1 MADGLA
7 LLYTDSPMT
16 TEYEIH
22 EVPPCGEISL
32 VNFMGGDLTVVNAA
46 RVSFGARSESLEP
59 KDEKLIGFLM
69 REKHA
74 SPFEHSI
81 FQFYV
86 KCPIFV
92 AREWF
97 RHRWSSF
104 NEFSMRYAVPEE
116 LEFWTPPD
124 DHWRQQVGKPGA
136 YTFEKI
142 DSSTKKGMAEAA
154 MMRVYEEAE
163 SAYRIMIMNGIAKEI
178 ARSVM
183 PVATYTQFYWTV
195 NARSLINFLSLR
207 NDEQAQLEIALY
219 AEIIEEIFAQ
229 KMPATYNSFMAAGRS
244 AV

>member
-1 MADGLA
+1 M
-7 LLYTDSPMT
+7 YNRQPMT
-16 TEYEIH
+16 TSFETH
-22 EVPPCGEISL
+22 HVQPHGEISL
-32 VNFMGGDLTVVNAA
+32 IDFMGGDLTVVNAA
-46 RVSFGARSESLEP
+46 RVSFGARSESMEK
-59 KDEKLIGFLM
+59 KDEKLIAFLM

-81 FQFYV
+81 FQFYI

-124 DHWRQQVGKPGA
+124 DHWREQVGKPGD
-136 YTFEKI
+136 YSFQKI
-142 DSSTKKGMAEAA
+142 ESKNTKAVAAAA
-154 MMRVYEEAE
+154 MKKVYDEAE
-163 SAYRIMIMNGIAKEI
+163 SAYRLMLLNGVAKEI

-183 PVATYTQFYWTV
+183 PVSVYTQFYWTV

-229 KMPATYNSFMAAGRS
+229 KMPVTYNSFISAGRS

>member
-1 MADGLA
+1 
-7 LLYTDSPMT
+7 MT
-16 TEYEIH
+16 TELDLHEI
-22 EVPPCGEISL
+22 PPHGEIAL
-32 VNFMGGDLTVVNAA
+32 VDFMGGDLTVVNAA
-46 RVSFGARSESLEP
+46 RVSFGARSESMEV

-104 NEFSMRYAVPEE
+104 NEFSMRYAVPENV
-116 LEFWTPPD
+116 EFWTPPD
-124 DHWRQQVGKPGA
+124 EHWRQQVGKPGDYLFA
-136 YTFEKI
+136 KI
-142 DSSTKKGMAEAA
+142 DSDTKKGMAEAL
-154 MMRVYEEAE
+154 MLGVYEEAE
-163 SAYRIMIMNGIAKEI
+163 HAYKTMLMNGIAKEI
-178 ARSVM
+178 ARVVM
-183 PVATYTQFYWTV
+183 PVSLYTQFYWTV

-229 KMPATYNSFMAAGRS
+229 KMPATYNSFIAAGRS

>member
-1 MADGLA
+1 MD
-7 LLYTDSPMT
+7 TNF
-16 TEYEIH
+16 EIH
-22 EVPPCGEISL
+22 DVPPCGEIAL
-32 VNFMGGDLTVVNAA
+32 INFMGGDLTVVNAA
-46 RVSFGARSESLEP
+46 RVSFGARSETMEA
-59 KDEKLIGFLM
+59 KDEKLIAYLM

-74 SPFEHSI
+74 SPFEHSV

-104 NEFSMRYAVPEE
+104 NEFSMRYSVPEE

-124 DHWRQQVGKPGA
+124 EHWREQVGKPGD
-136 YTFEKI
+136 YRFEKI
-142 DSSTKKGMAEAA
+142 DSANKKAVASAA
-154 MMRVYEEAE
+154 MKKVYDEAE
-163 SAYRIMIMNGIAKEI
+163 SAYRLMLLNGIAKEI

-219 AEIIEEIFAQ
+219 AEIIEELFAQ
-229 KMPATYNSFMAAGRS
+229 KMPITYNSFIAAGRS